1 MEIESLTE
9 RAEKLK
15 EKSLYFQSLK
25 LFKEAFQRY
34 KKICD
39 TEGMLHCMIAF
50 GDIYRMS
57 GNFDLAAV
65 NYSEAINLA
74 KKHKK
79 QIWLYDAKIGLGL
92 SLRAQGKWKESIKL
106 IRESER
112 IFKKQGDREGI
123 AFSLWAE
130 AGALRIKGNIKDAI
144 KTFKTSLDKFKSLKS
159 QQGIGYCLCG
169 LGGTSRIAGLFKDS
183 LKYYTAA
190 NKLFSN
196 IKDIFGMAYSH
207 CGIGN
212 ALRMLNDYK
221 NALVH
226 FAKATSLYQK
236 IGDRV
241 SYSYTL
247 WGLGSTYKMMGNFKK
262 ARYNFIK
269 AKLLFN
275 TTKDPRGIIYCKL
288 GLGELD
294 FLEGKRSSAIKHLR
308 AALSESIKNVF
319 ALERCH
325 AAVILSYVNVNN
337 PPTPYF
343 KGGYRG
349 VRWEQAGLSGNIDDR
364 CYNKLGSKLKFQGI
378 PFNMP

>member
-1 MEIESLTE
+1 MEIESLIE

-15 EKSLYFQSLK
+15 EKLLYFQSLK
-25 LFKEAFQRY
+25 LFKKAFQKY
-34 KKICD
+34 EEIYD
-39 TEGMLHCMIAF
+39 TKGMLHCMLAL

-57 GNFDLAAV
+57 GNFDLAAGS
-65 NYSEAINLA
+65 YSKAINLA
-74 KKHKK
+74 KKHKEP
-79 QIWLYDAKIGLGL
+79 IWLSDAKIGLGL

-106 IRESER
+106 IHESR
-112 IFKKQGDREGI
+112 RTYNKHGDREGL

-130 AGALRIKGNIKDAI
+130 AGALRIKGSIKDAI
-144 KTFKTSLDKFKSLKS
+144 KTFKTSLEKFKSLKS

-169 LGGTSRIAGLFKDS
+169 LGGTSRIAGLFNDS

-196 IKDIFGMAYSH
+196 TKDIFGMAYSH

-212 ALRMLNDYK
+212 ALRMLKDYK

-262 ARYNFIK
+262 ARDNFIK
-269 AKLLFN
+269 AMLLFKK
-275 TTKDPRGIIYCKL
+275 TKDPRGIIYCRL
-288 GLGELD
+288 GLGELGL
-294 FLEGKRSSAIKHLR
+294 LEGRKVNAMRQLKT
-308 AALSESIKNVF
+308 ALSESTKNKF
-319 ALERCH
+319 AIERCH
-325 AAVILSYVNVNN
+325 AAAILSCMNENN
-337 PPTPYF
+337 PPAPYF

-349 VRWEQAGLSGNIDDR
+349 VKWEQAGLSGNIDDR
-364 CYNKLGSKLKFQGI
+364 CYNKLGLKLKFQGI

>member
-1 MEIESLTE
+1 MEIESLIK
-9 RAEKLK
+9 RAERLK
-15 EKSLYFQSLK
+15 ERSIYRQSLK
-25 LFKEAFQRY
+25 LFKKALQKYE
-34 KKICD
+34 KIYD
-39 TEGMLHCMIAF
+39 TQGMLHCMLAL

-57 GNFDLAAV
+57 GDFDLSAAS
-65 NYSEAINLA
+65 YSKAINLA
-74 KKHKK
+74 KKLKEPM
-79 QIWLYDAKIGLGL
+79 WLSDAKIGLGL

-106 IRESER
+106 IHESER
-112 IFKKQGDREGI
+112 TYNKHGDREGI
-123 AFSLWAE
+123 AFSFWAE
-130 AGALRIKGNIKDAI
+130 AGALRIKGSIKDAI
-144 KTFKTSLDKFKSLKS
+144 KTFKTSLEKFKGLKG

-169 LGGTSRIAGLFKDS
+169 LGGTSRIAGLFNDS

-212 ALRMLNDYK
+212 ALRMLKDYK

-262 ARYNFIK
+262 ARDNFIK
-269 AKLLFN
+269 AMLLFN
-275 TTKDPRGIIYCKL
+275 KTKDPRGIIYCKL
-288 GLGELD
+288 ALGELD
-294 FLEGKRSSAIKHLR
+294 FLEGKKANAIKLLKEAFH
-308 AALSESIKNVF
+308 ESMKNGF
-319 ALERCH
+319 ALEKIH
-325 AAVILSYVNVNN
+325 AKTFISYIEGKLN
-337 PPTPYF
+337 
-343 KGGYRG
+343 K
-349 VRWEQAGLSGNIDDR
+349 SS
-364 CYNKLGSKLKFQGI
+364 YNKLGLKLKFQGI